1 MNSDELSEKLSHFP
15 EVKKH
20 FEGIFCADN
29 LPKKIK
35 KNCFII
41 CNTDIRSG
49 AGKHWYC
56 VIKFGNN
63 ILECFDSLG
72 INSEK
77 KIFLASHLNQ
87 RDITKINFNVTQ
99 VQSSESDTCGQF
111 VLYFVIQRYH
121 NKDLSFNE
129 LMNEIFVLD
138 RNENEKLVNTFALEH
153 F

>member
-1 MNSDELSEKLSHFP
+1 MNSDELSIKLSHFP

-63 ILECFDSLG
+63 ILWL
-72 INSEK
+72 IL
-77 KIFLASHLNQ
+77 LATNLKRIS
-87 RDITKINFNVTQ
+87 DINFFSILKYSIKL
-99 VQSSESDTCGQF
+99 SSKPFLVYVNS
-111 VLYFVIQRYH
+111 
-121 NKDLSFNE
+121 LS
-129 LMNEIFVLD
+129 IFVGVSLIY
-138 RNENEKLVNTFALEH
+138 ESWIKSH
-153 F
+153 IM